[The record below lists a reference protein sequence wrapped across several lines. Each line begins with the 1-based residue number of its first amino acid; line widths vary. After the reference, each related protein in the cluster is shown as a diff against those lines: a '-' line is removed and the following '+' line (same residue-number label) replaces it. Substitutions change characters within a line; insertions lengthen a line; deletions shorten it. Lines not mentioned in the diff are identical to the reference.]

1 MNSDNNGTV
10 ANICS
15 PALVYLCFSLI
26 QIIIDVYKKQ
36 FNTAFFKFW
45 VMIIFTTLLNILC
58 ERGLGVISWLIVF
71 VPIIMMTIIIFT
83 LIYFLGFNPG
93 QANKIFN
100 VENAKPLQP
109 QFQQN
114 NKYIDP
120 QNGEYYGV
128 TPYDQ
133 HVVDRMYEL
142 TNMVMEEHIAKME
155 DINKKTPTEE
165 TVETS
170 EIETTTKEIETTTK
184 EISESG
190 DNLINSSEAF
200 SLF

>member
-1 MNSDNNGTV
+1 MDSENNGTV
-10 ANICS
+10 TNICS

-83 LIYFLGFNPG
+83 LIYFFGFNPG
-93 QANKIFN
+93 QTNKIFN
-100 VENAKPLQP
+100 IENKSNKPLVP

-114 NKYIDP
+114 NQYVNP
-120 QNGEYYGV
+120 QTGEYYGIS
-128 TPYDQ
+128 PYDQ

-142 TNMVMEEHIAKME
+142 TNMVVEEHVAKM
-155 DINKKTPTEE
+155 DSINNKKTPSDEQ
-165 TVETS
+165 
-170 EIETTTKEIETTTK
+170 TTTPDESAANEEIA
-184 EISESG
+184 ESG
-190 DNLINSSEAF
+190 DNLINGSEPF

>member
-1 MNSDNNGTV
+1 MDSDNNGTV

-93 QANKIFN
+93 QTNKIFN
-100 VENAKPLQP
+100 VENKSKKPLEP

-114 NKYIDP
+114 NQYINP
-120 QNGEYYGV
+120 QTGEYYGIS
-128 TPYDQ
+128 PYDQ

-142 TNMVMEEHIAKME
+142 TNMVMEEHISKME
-155 DINKKTPTEE
+155 KINEKKTPTDEP
-165 TVETS
+165 TPS
-170 EIETTTKEIETTTK
+170 ESTPETTATTDVADT
-184 EISESG
+184 G
-190 DNLINSSEAF
+190 NNLINGNESF
-200 SLF
+200 SLY

>member
-1 MNSDNNGTV
+1 MDSENNGTV
-10 ANICS
+10 TNICS

-93 QANKIFN
+93 QTNKIFN
-100 VENAKPLQP
+100 VENKSNKPLVP

-114 NKYIDP
+114 NQYVNP
-120 QNGEYYGV
+120 QTGEYYGIS
-128 TPYDQ
+128 PYDQ

-142 TNMVMEEHIAKME
+142 TNMVVEEHVAKM
-155 DINKKTPTEE
+155 DSINNKKTPSDEQTTAPEE
-165 TVETS
+165 SAANE
-170 EIETTTKEIETTTK
+170 EIA
-184 EISESG
+184 ESG
-190 DNLINSSEAF
+190 DNLINGSEPF

>member
-1 MNSDNNGTV
+1 MDSNNNGTV

-26 QIIIDVYKKQ
+26 QIIIDVYKKE

-93 QANKIFN
+93 QTNKIFN
-100 VENAKPLQP
+100 VEKNTKKPLQP

-114 NKYIDP
+114 NQYINP
-120 QNGEYYGV
+120 ETGEYYGIS
-128 TPYDQ
+128 PYDQ

-142 TNMVMEEHIAKME
+142 TNMVMQEHISKME
-155 DINKKTPTEE
+155 KIHEKKTPTDDENA
-165 TVETS
+165 VEPAS
-170 EIETTTKEIETTTK
+170 ETTNSLELVD
-184 EISESG
+184 SG
-190 DNLINSSEAF
+190 NNLINGSESF
-200 SLF
+200 SLY

>member
-10 ANICS
+10 TKICS
-15 PALVYLCFSLI
+15 PALVYLCFSII

-58 ERGLGVISWLIVF
+58 ERGLGIISWLIVF

-93 QANKIFN
+93 QANKMFN
-100 VENAKPLQP
+100 IENKTSKPLQS

-114 NKYIDP
+114 NQYINP
-120 QNGEYYGV
+120 QNGEYYGIK
-128 TPYDQ
+128 PYDQ

-142 TNMVMEEHIAKME
+142 TNMVVEEHVAKM
-155 DINKKTPTEE
+155 DTINNKKTPSDVPTPN
-165 TVETS
+165 
-170 EIETTTKEIETTTK
+170 IETENVPENESEELI
-184 EISESG
+184 ESG
-190 DNLINSSEAF
+190 DKLIDGTENF

>member
-1 MNSDNNGTV
+1 MDSENNGTV
-10 ANICS
+10 TNICS

-26 QIIIDVYKKQ
+26 QIIIDVYKKE

-93 QANKIFN
+93 QTNKIFN
-100 VENAKPLQP
+100 IENNNNKPLVP

-114 NKYIDP
+114 NQYINP
-120 QNGEYYGV
+120 QNGEYYGIS
-128 TPYDQ
+128 PYDQ

-142 TNMVMEEHIAKME
+142 TNMVVEEHVAKM
-155 DINKKTPTEE
+155 DSINNKKTPNDEQ
-165 TVETS
+165 
-170 EIETTTKEIETTTK
+170 TTTPEVSTTNEEIA
-184 EISESG
+184 ESG
-190 DNLINSSEAF
+190 DNLINGSEPF

>member
-1 MNSDNNGTV
+1 MDSENNGTV
-10 ANICS
+10 TNICS

-93 QANKIFN
+93 QTNKIFN
-100 VENAKPLQP
+100 VENKSNKPLVP

-114 NKYIDP
+114 NQYVNP
-120 QNGEYYGV
+120 QTGEYYGIS
-128 TPYDQ
+128 PYDQ

-142 TNMVMEEHIAKME
+142 TSMVVEEHVAKM
-155 DINKKTPTEE
+155 DNINNKKTPNDQQ
-165 TVETS
+165 
-170 EIETTTKEIETTTK
+170 TTTPEESPANEEIA
-184 EISESG
+184 ESG
-190 DNLINSSEAF
+190 DNLINGSEPF

>member
-1 MNSDNNGTV
+1 MDSENNGTV
-10 ANICS
+10 TNICS

-93 QANKIFN
+93 QTNKIFN
-100 VENAKPLQP
+100 IENKSNKPLVP

-114 NKYIDP
+114 NQYVNP
-120 QNGEYYGV
+120 QTGEYYGIS
-128 TPYDQ
+128 PYDQ

-142 TNMVMEEHIAKME
+142 TNMVVEEHVAKM
-155 DINKKTPTEE
+155 DSINNKKTPSDEQ
-165 TVETS
+165 
-170 EIETTTKEIETTTK
+170 TTTPDESAANEEIA
-184 EISESG
+184 ESG
-190 DNLINSSEAF
+190 DNLINGSEPF

>member
-1 MNSDNNGTV
+1 MDSENNGTV
-10 ANICS
+10 TNICS

-93 QANKIFN
+93 QTNKIFN
-100 VENAKPLQP
+100 VENKSKKPLEP

-114 NKYIDP
+114 NQYINP
-120 QNGEYYGV
+120 QTGEYYGIS
-128 TPYDQ
+128 PYDQ
-133 HVVDRMYEL
+133 HVVDSHFR
-142 TNMVMEEHIAKME
+142 N
-155 DINKKTPTEE
+155 
-165 TVETS
+165 
-170 EIETTTKEIETTTK
+170 
-184 EISESG
+184 
-190 DNLINSSEAF
+190 
-200 SLF
+200 

>member
-1 MNSDNNGTV
+1 MDSDNNGTV

-93 QANKIFN
+93 QTNKIFN
-100 VENAKPLQP
+100 VENKSKKPLEP

-114 NKYIDP
+114 NQYINP
-120 QNGEYYGV
+120 QTGEYYGIS
-128 TPYDQ
+128 PYDQ

-142 TNMVMEEHIAKME
+142 TNMVMEEHISKME
-155 DINKKTPTEE
+155 KINEKKTPTDEPTAAE
-165 TVETS
+165 STP
-170 EIETTTKEIETTTK
+170 ETTTTTDVADT
-184 EISESG
+184 G
-190 DNLINSSEAF
+190 NNLINGDESF
-200 SLF
+200 SLY

>member
-1 MNSDNNGTV
+1 MDSDNNGTV

-93 QANKIFN
+93 QTNKIFN
-100 VENAKPLQP
+100 VENKSKKPLEP

-114 NKYIDP
+114 NQYINP
-120 QNGEYYGV
+120 QTGEYYGIS
-128 TPYDQ
+128 PYDQ

-142 TNMVMEEHIAKME
+142 TNMVMEEHISKME
-155 DINKKTPTEE
+155 KINEKKTPTDEPTTAE
-165 TVETS
+165 STP
-170 EIETTTKEIETTTK
+170 ETTATTDVTDT
-184 EISESG
+184 G
-190 DNLINSSEAF
+190 NNLINGSESF
-200 SLF
+200 SLY

>member
-1 MNSDNNGTV
+1 MDSENNGTV
-10 ANICS
+10 TNICS

-45 VMIIFTTLLNILC
+45 VMVIFTTLLNILC

-93 QANKIFN
+93 QTNKIFN
-100 VENAKPLQP
+100 VENKSNKPLVP

-114 NKYIDP
+114 NQYVNP
-120 QNGEYYGV
+120 QTGEYYGIS
-128 TPYDQ
+128 PYDQ

-142 TNMVMEEHIAKME
+142 TNMVVEEHVAKM
-155 DINKKTPTEE
+155 DSINNKKTPSDEQTTAPEE
-165 TVETS
+165 SAANE
-170 EIETTTKEIETTTK
+170 EIA
-184 EISESG
+184 ESG
-190 DNLINSSEAF
+190 DNLINGSEPF

>member
-1 MNSDNNGTV
+1 MDSENNGTV
-10 ANICS
+10 TNICS

-26 QIIIDVYKKQ
+26 QIIIDVYKNQ

-93 QANKIFN
+93 QTNKIFN
-100 VENAKPLQP
+100 VENKSKKPLEP

-114 NKYIDP
+114 NQYINP
-120 QNGEYYGV
+120 QTGEYYGIS
-128 TPYDQ
+128 PYDQ

-142 TNMVMEEHIAKME
+142 TNMVMEEHISKME
-155 DINKKTPTEE
+155 KINEQKTPTDEPTE
-165 TVETS
+165 S
-170 EIETTTKEIETTTK
+170 APDTTDVADT
-184 EISESG
+184 G
-190 DNLINSSEAF
+190 NNLINNSESF
-200 SLF
+200 SLY

>member
-1 MNSDNNGTV
+1 MDSDNNGTV

-93 QANKIFN
+93 QTNKIFN
-100 VENAKPLQP
+100 VENKSKKPLEP

-114 NKYIDP
+114 NQYINP
-120 QNGEYYGV
+120 QTGEYYGIS
-128 TPYDQ
+128 PYDQ

-142 TNMVMEEHIAKME
+142 TNMVMEEHISKME
-155 DINKKTPTEE
+155 KINEKKTPTDEPTPAE
-165 TVETS
+165 STP
-170 EIETTTKEIETTTK
+170 ETTATTDVADT
-184 EISESG
+184 G
-190 DNLINSSEAF
+190 NNLISGNESF
-200 SLF
+200 SLY

>member
-1 MNSDNNGTV
+1 MDSDNSGTV

-100 VENAKPLQP
+100 VEKAKPLQP

-114 NKYIDP
+114 NQYIDP

-128 TPYDQ
+128 NPYDQ

-155 DINKKTPTEE
+155 DINNKKTPTEE
-165 TVETS
+165 IVNPS
-170 EIETTTKEIETTTK
+170 EKETTTE

-190 DNLINSSEAF
+190 DNLINGSEAF

>member
-1 MNSDNNGTV
+1 MDSDNNGTV

-93 QANKIFN
+93 QTNKIFN
-100 VENAKPLQP
+100 VENKSKKPLEP

-114 NKYIDP
+114 NQYINP
-120 QNGEYYGV
+120 QTGEYYGI

-142 TNMVMEEHIAKME
+142 TNMVMEEHISKME
-155 DINKKTPTEE
+155 KINEKKTPTDEPTAAE
-165 TVETS
+165 STS
-170 EIETTTKEIETTTK
+170 ETTATTDVADT
-184 EISESG
+184 G
-190 DNLINSSEAF
+190 NNLINGNESF
-200 SLF
+200 SLY

>member
-1 MNSDNNGTV
+1 MDSDNNGTV
-10 ANICS
+10 TNICS

-93 QANKIFN
+93 QTNKIFN
-100 VENAKPLQP
+100 VENKSKKPLQP

-114 NKYIDP
+114 NQYINP
-120 QNGEYYGV
+120 QTGEYYGIS
-128 TPYDQ
+128 PYDQ

-142 TNMVMEEHIAKME
+142 TNMVMEEHISKME
-155 DINKKTPTEE
+155 KINEKKTPTDEPTAAE
-165 TVETS
+165 STS
-170 EIETTTKEIETTTK
+170 ETTTTTDVADT
-184 EISESG
+184 G
-190 DNLINSSEAF
+190 NNLINGSESF
-200 SLF
+200 SLY

>member
-1 MNSDNNGTV
+1 MDSENNGTV
-10 ANICS
+10 TNICS

-45 VMIIFTTLLNILC
+45 VMVIFTTLLNILC

-93 QANKIFN
+93 QTNKIFN
-100 VENAKPLQP
+100 VENKSNKPLAP

-114 NKYIDP
+114 NQYVNP
-120 QNGEYYGV
+120 QTGEYYGI

-142 TNMVMEEHIAKME
+142 TNMVVEEHVAKM
-155 DINKKTPTEE
+155 DSINNKKTPSDDQPAPADESTTNEE
-165 TVETS
+165 
-170 EIETTTKEIETTTK
+170 IA
-184 EISESG
+184 ESG
-190 DNLINSSEAF
+190 DNLINGSEPF

>member
-1 MNSDNNGTV
+1 MESENSGTV
-10 ANICS
+10 TNICS

-100 VENAKPLQP
+100 VEKNNKPLQP

-114 NKYIDP
+114 NQYINP
-120 QNGEYYGV
+120 QTGEYYGIS
-128 TPYDQ
+128 PYDQ

-142 TNMVMEEHIAKME
+142 TNMVMEKHITKME
-155 DINKKTPTEE
+155 EINNKKTPDE
-165 TVETS
+165 TNS
-170 EIETTTKEIETTTK
+170 NETTSGGINENQPTESGNSLING
-184 EISESG
+184 SES
-190 DNLINSSEAF
+190 F

>member
-1 MNSDNNGTV
+1 MDSENNGTV
-10 ANICS
+10 TNICS

-93 QANKIFN
+93 QTNKIFN
-100 VENAKPLQP
+100 VENKSNKPLVP

-114 NKYIDP
+114 NQYVNP
-120 QNGEYYGV
+120 QTGEYYGIS
-128 TPYDQ
+128 PYDQ

-142 TNMVMEEHIAKME
+142 TNMVVEEHVAKM
-155 DINKKTPTEE
+155 DSINNKKTPSDEQ
-165 TVETS
+165 
-170 EIETTTKEIETTTK
+170 TTTPEESSANEEIA
-184 EISESG
+184 ESG
-190 DNLINSSEAF
+190 DNLINGSEPF

>member
-1 MNSDNNGTV
+1 MDSENNGTV
-10 ANICS
+10 TNICS

-93 QANKIFN
+93 QTNKIFN
-100 VENAKPLQP
+100 VENKSNKPLVP

-114 NKYIDP
+114 NQYVNP
-120 QNGEYYGV
+120 QTGEYYGIS
-128 TPYDQ
+128 PYDQ

-142 TNMVMEEHIAKME
+142 TNMVVEEHVAKM
-155 DINKKTPTEE
+155 DSINNKKTPSDEQTTAPEE
-165 TVETS
+165 AAANE
-170 EIETTTKEIETTTK
+170 EIA
-184 EISESG
+184 ESG
-190 DNLINSSEAF
+190 DNLINGSEPF

>member
-1 MNSDNNGTV
+1 MDSDNNGTV

-93 QANKIFN
+93 QTNKIFN
-100 VENAKPLQP
+100 VENKS
-109 QFQQN
+109 
-114 NKYIDP
+114 K
-120 QNGEYYGV
+120 
-128 TPYDQ
+128 
-133 HVVDRMYEL
+133 
-142 TNMVMEEHIAKME
+142 
-155 DINKKTPTEE
+155 
-165 TVETS
+165 
-170 EIETTTKEIETTTK
+170 
-184 EISESG
+184 
-190 DNLINSSEAF
+190 NL
-200 SLF
+200 

>member
-1 MNSDNNGTV
+1 MDSENNGTV
-10 ANICS
+10 TNICS

-93 QANKIFN
+93 QTNKIFN
-100 VENAKPLQP
+100 VENKSNKPLVP

-114 NKYIDP
+114 NQYVNP
-120 QNGEYYGV
+120 QTGEYYGIS
-128 TPYDQ
+128 PYDQ

-142 TNMVMEEHIAKME
+142 TNMVVEEHVAKM
-155 DINKKTPTEE
+155 DSINNKKTPSDEE
-165 TVETS
+165 TPPLEGTPANE
-170 EIETTTKEIETTTK
+170 EIA
-184 EISESG
+184 ESG
-190 DNLINSSEAF
+190 DNLINGSEPF

>member
-1 MNSDNNGTV
+1 MESENSGTV
-10 ANICS
+10 TNICS

-100 VENAKPLQP
+100 VEKNNKPLQP

-114 NKYIDP
+114 NQYINP
-120 QNGEYYGV
+120 QTGEYYGIS
-128 TPYDQ
+128 PYDQ

-142 TNMVMEEHIAKME
+142 TNMVMEKHITKME
-155 DINKKTPTEE
+155 EINNKKTPD
-165 TVETS
+165 
-170 EIETTTKEIETTTK
+170 ETTTGSVNENQPTESGNSLING
-184 EISESG
+184 SES
-190 DNLINSSEAF
+190 F